1 MGEGPH
7 RGHARIRSFAAYVF
21 LASVLQSYFCVH
33 AHGLRHTLAS
43 ELAAERKP
51 MNVIQA
57 HLGHGSLATTSRYL
71 DHIRPQQLIDEMQQR
86 EPWEPDGN

>member
-1 MGEGPH
+1 MDT
-7 RGHARIRSFAAYVF
+7 SYVRHLMKR
-21 LASVLQSYFCVH
+21 LATKAGIEKRVH
-33 AHGLRHTLAS
+33 AHGLRHTLAA

-57 HLGHGSLATTSRYL
+57 QLGHGSLATTSRYL

-86 EPWEPDGN
+86 EPWNPGAKQ